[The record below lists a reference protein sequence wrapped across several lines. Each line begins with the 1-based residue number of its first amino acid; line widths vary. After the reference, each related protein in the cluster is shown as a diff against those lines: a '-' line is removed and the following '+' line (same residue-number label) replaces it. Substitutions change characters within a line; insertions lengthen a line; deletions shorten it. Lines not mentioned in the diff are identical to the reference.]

1 MPTVRRTAPAKWIV
15 AGAGA
20 VALLLVIRIVL
31 DRDGVPKNNA
41 NQGLAAQPVA
51 RNAEAASA
59 PTWVI
64 VTGYDSTPEDARNAL
79 RAAKAAG
86 SGDARTFRSRSG
98 YNTVILMSNQ
108 QAAEAALPAVRRK
121 VRPDAY
127 PKSLDSF
134 CPAFKNQTTEEIECG
149 N

>member
-1 MPTVRRTAPAKWIV
+1 M
-15 AGAGA
+15 
-20 VALLLVIRIVL
+20 
-31 DRDGVPKNNA
+31 PKNNA

-51 RNAEAASA
+51 RMRRRPARNL
-59 PTWVI
+59 VI
-64 VTGYDSTPEDARNAL
+64 VTGRNLTPKTRGIL

-86 SGDARTFRSRSG
+86 SGNARTFRSRSG
-98 YNTVILMSNQ
+98 YNTVILMSDQ

-134 CPAFKNQTTEEIECG
+134 CPALKNPTLKNRVRQLG
-149 N
+149 RPWMY